1 MAEALVFVVL
11 QKIGAILGGQVLNE
25 IRSQFGKKS
34 LIFEVENSVME
45 LASEFRVMQ
54 AFINHVGMCSHQNA
68 AYEAWLDEVKSVGF
82 DAEDIIE
89 EYAYLIAQT
98 SNEGGLIKSV
108 LHRSESINAWCHIA
122 TQLKQIEARLQK
134 LTAMKDRYDIL
145 ISEQKVGSNPSHDD
159 LKLMSDSLYF
169 YSQDDIVGNEE
180 ELAWVTQR
188 LIHGRKSRTVIS
200 ICGMGGLGKTTLA
213 RVIYRNNDIKKQF
226 DCCAWISVSQTYQA
240 EDLLRRILE
249 QLLNMDGKT
258 FHHIYDMDRIS
269 LAERLR
275 DHLQCKSYLIFL
287 DDMWSRDAWIFLN
300 HAFATNNKGG
310 RVIITTRN
318 EDVAILADE
327 DHCIML
333 KTLQWKEEW
342 NLFCRKAFPSRK
354 ENQCPESVIQ
364 WAEKIVD
371 KCKGL
376 PLAIVAIG
384 SLLSHKKKEEN
395 EWKLFYNQLNWQ
407 LINNPE
413 LNFVIAVLN
422 LSFEYL
428 PSNLKYCF
436 LYCGLFPEDYLIK
449 RKQIIRFWIAEGF
462 VEETGANITMEELA
476 EEYLKELAQRSLLHV
491 AERNVYGRAKS
502 FQMHNLVRDMVVSK
516 CKTYKFSDLVVDHCV
531 TKHKYKTRRIS
542 VLEADHASEAPTYGE
557 KVRSFIL
564 FDKKVPYSWLET
576 ASRDFRL
583 LRVLSLRRASIHKV
597 PDVVSNLFNLRYLDL
612 ANTRV
617 KLIPRSLCRLN
628 KLQMLDLWFTG
639 IVELPREI
647 KLLTEIR
654 YMVATVMSEDN
665 HRIFNCFLPVRFPC
679 EVCHLK
685 DLQVL
690 GYIEASKDII
700 SNLRNLNQ
708 LRNLFMMKVEHNYLT
723 ELWASIKRMPNLV
736 RLGIISCDSDEVFNM
751 EHLDPLPELETFHL
765 RAKLQDGVLPKMFH
779 GLVKI
784 RDLEMGWSGL
794 QVDPVCTFSHMSNLT
809 ELRLYRV
816 YEGVLLSFQAGLF
829 PKLKKLSLADM
840 ENLTW
845 IEMED
850 GTMQSLNFIALIGLR
865 NLKVVPEGFQ
875 YLMSLQEIFLQDMPQ
890 EFIKRA
896 QREDRVYIQHIPKI
910 RKF

>member
-108 LHRSESINAWCHIA
+108 LHRSINAWCHIA

-134 LTAMKDRYDIL
+134 LTAMKDRYGIL
-145 ISEQKVGSNPSHDD
+145 ISEQKLGSNPSHDD

-180 ELAWVTQR
+180 ELAWITQR
-188 LIHGRKSRTVIS
+188 LIQGRKSRTVIS
-200 ICGMGGLGKTTLA
+200 ICGMG
-213 RVIYRNNDIKKQF
+213 
-226 DCCAWISVSQTYQA
+226 
-240 EDLLRRILE
+240 
-249 QLLNMDGKT
+249 
-258 FHHIYDMDRIS
+258 
-269 LAERLR
+269 
-275 DHLQCKSYLIFL
+275 
-287 DDMWSRDAWIFLN
+287 
-300 HAFATNNKGG
+300 GG

-333 KTLQWKEEW
+333 KTLQWKEAW
-342 NLFCRKAFPSRK
+342 NLFSRKAFPSRK
-354 ENQCPESVIQ
+354 ENQCPESVVQ

-612 ANTRV
+612 AYTRV
-617 KLIPRSLCRLN
+617 KVIPRSLCRLN

-639 IVELPREI
+639 VVELPREI

-690 GYIEASKDII
+690 GYIEASKDMI

-736 RLGIISCDSDEVFNM
+736 RLDIISCDSDEVFNM

-875 YLMSLQEIFLQDMPQ
+875 YLMSLQEMFLQDMPQ

>member
-11 QKIGAILGGQVLNE
+11 HKIGAILGGQVLNE

-108 LHRSESINAWCHIA
+108 LHRSINAWCHIA

-134 LTAMKDRYDIL
+134 LTAMKDRYGIL
-145 ISEQKVGSNPSHDD
+145 ISEQKLGSNPSHDD

-188 LIHGRKSRTVIS
+188 LIQGRKSRTVIS
-200 ICGMGGLGKTTLA
+200 ICGMG
-213 RVIYRNNDIKKQF
+213 
-226 DCCAWISVSQTYQA
+226 
-240 EDLLRRILE
+240 
-249 QLLNMDGKT
+249 
-258 FHHIYDMDRIS
+258 
-269 LAERLR
+269 
-275 DHLQCKSYLIFL
+275 
-287 DDMWSRDAWIFLN
+287 
-300 HAFATNNKGG
+300 GG

-333 KTLQWKEEW
+333 KTLQWKEAW
-342 NLFCRKAFPSRK
+342 NLFSRKAFPSRK
-354 ENQCPESVIQ
+354 ENQCPESVVQ

-376 PLAIVAIG
+376 PLAIVAIW

-516 CKTYKFSDLVVDHCV
+516 CKTYKFSELVVDHCV

-612 ANTRV
+612 AYTRV
-617 KLIPRSLCRLN
+617 KVIPRSLCRLN

-639 IVELPREI
+639 VVELPREI

-690 GYIEASKDII
+690 GYIEASKDMI

-736 RLGIISCDSDEVFNM
+736 RLGIISGDSDEVFNM

-875 YLMSLQEIFLQDMPQ
+875 YLMSLQEMFLQDIPQ

>member
-108 LHRSESINAWCHIA
+108 LHRSINAWCHIA

-134 LTAMKDRYDIL
+134 LTAMKDRYGIL
-145 ISEQKVGSNPSHDD
+145 ISEQKLGSNPSHDD

-180 ELAWVTQR
+180 ELAWITQR
-188 LIHGRKSRTVIS
+188 LIQGRKSRTVIS
-200 ICGMGGLGKTTLA
+200 ICGMG
-213 RVIYRNNDIKKQF
+213 
-226 DCCAWISVSQTYQA
+226 
-240 EDLLRRILE
+240 
-249 QLLNMDGKT
+249 
-258 FHHIYDMDRIS
+258 
-269 LAERLR
+269 
-275 DHLQCKSYLIFL
+275 
-287 DDMWSRDAWIFLN
+287 
-300 HAFATNNKGG
+300 GG

-333 KTLQWKEEW
+333 KTLQWKEAW
-342 NLFCRKAFPSRK
+342 NLFSRKAFPSRK
-354 ENQCPESVIQ
+354 ENQCPESVVQ

-612 ANTRV
+612 AYTRV
-617 KLIPRSLCRLN
+617 KVIPRSLCRLN

-639 IVELPREI
+639 VVELPREI

-690 GYIEASKDII
+690 GYIEASKDMI

-736 RLGIISCDSDEVFNM
+736 RLDIISCDSDEVFNM

-765 RAKLQDGVLPKMFH
+765 RAKLQDG
-779 GLVKI
+779 
-784 RDLEMGWSGL
+784 
-794 QVDPVCTFSHMSNLT
+794 
-809 ELRLYRV
+809 V

-875 YLMSLQEIFLQDMPQ
+875 YLMSLQEMFLQDMPQ

>member
-108 LHRSESINAWCHIA
+108 LHRSESISAWCHIA

-134 LTAMKDRYDIL
+134 LTAMKDRYGIL
-145 ISEQKVGSNPSHDD
+145 ISEQKLGSNPSHDD

-188 LIHGRKSRTVIS
+188 LIQGRKSRTVIS
-200 ICGMGGLGKTTLA
+200 ICGMG
-213 RVIYRNNDIKKQF
+213 
-226 DCCAWISVSQTYQA
+226 
-240 EDLLRRILE
+240 
-249 QLLNMDGKT
+249 
-258 FHHIYDMDRIS
+258 
-269 LAERLR
+269 
-275 DHLQCKSYLIFL
+275 
-287 DDMWSRDAWIFLN
+287 
-300 HAFATNNKGG
+300 GG

-333 KTLQWKEEW
+333 KTLQWKEAW
-342 NLFCRKAFPSRK
+342 NLFSRKAFPSRK
-354 ENQCPESVIQ
+354 ENQCPESVVQ

-516 CKTYKFSDLVVDHCV
+516 CKTYRFSDLVVDHCV

-542 VLEADHASEAPTYGE
+542 
-557 KVRSFIL
+557 VRSFIL

-612 ANTRV
+612 AYTRV
-617 KLIPRSLCRLN
+617 KVIPRSRCRLN

-639 IVELPREI
+639 VVELPREI

-679 EVCHLK
+679 EV
-685 DLQVL
+685 L
-690 GYIEASKDII
+690 GYIEASKDMI

-875 YLMSLQEIFLQDMPQ
+875 YLMSLQEMFLQDMPQ